1 MHPHLHALS
10 LLITKNAEIVSLLK
24 GLGIEFVSQPMRIE
38 NDDADEDVEYD
49 EEEDREDDEDEDYLS
64 YVIFEQ
70 QATKGTTCI
79 ELTMCIAREKADVK
93 NPVVSISLHLTLKT
107 ADMVLIKLC
116 FAVDELDR
124 NRVTA
129 SLMRNITAQA
139 EDDEN
144 LELFKDLFGVIN
156 LSKQQTVNMVKKIV
170 RHYNAL
176 KA

>member
-38 NDDADEDVEYD
+38 NDCADEDVEYD

-70 QATKGTTCI
+70 QATKGATSI
-79 ELTMCIAREKADVK
+79 GLVMCIAREKADVK

-129 SLMRNITAQA
+129 SLMRNNTDQA
-139 EDDEN
+139 EDEEV
-144 LELFKDLFGVIN
+144 LEFFKNILGVII
-156 LSKQQTVNMVKKIV
+156 LSEQQTINMIKKIV

-176 KA
+176 